1 MLILILFLLLKTQN
15 YVSVVKLSARDHQ
28 QLSKRLSEGFK
39 RSVYWNKY
47 KTKRER
53 KKTRN
58 ECKCFH
64 KSNLEN
70 IGLNRLFVL
79 VYSNQGDNAKRFK
92 TWRYYLPKRIIDNY
106 NIINE
111 KKNNDQPIDSYIKQ
125 YKEIRKLRTGQGE
138 DYTIGCLLDYD
149 YIKNYYRL
157 RAVNLTRQKD
167 ADPNSAIIQQ

>member
-1 MLILILFLLLKTQN
+1 MLKDLKHEDIIYQKELLI
-15 YVSVVKLSARDHQ
+15 
-28 QLSKRLSEGFK
+28 
-39 RSVYWNKY
+39 
-47 KTKRER
+47 
-53 KKTRN
+53 
-58 ECKCFH
+58 
-64 KSNLEN
+64 
-70 IGLNRLFVL
+70 
-79 VYSNQGDNAKRFK
+79 
-92 TWRYYLPKRIIDNY
+92 IITSSMK
-106 NIINE
+106 

>member
-1 MLILILFLLLKTQN
+1 M
-15 YVSVVKLSARDHQ
+15 
-28 QLSKRLSEGFK
+28 
-39 RSVYWNKY
+39 
-47 KTKRER
+47 
-53 KKTRN
+53 
-58 ECKCFH
+58 
-64 KSNLEN
+64 EN
-70 IGLNRLFVL
+70 IGVNRLFVL